1 MKLHKKLGKKLFLIL
16 LLIFYPITT
25 YGQTKDIWQKSKEL
39 KIEKNELEKSNQ
51 DQIQNNNDLPPTVF
65 DKENADLKVDEI
77 TQLSD
82 IQDNEVI
89 FGLFEPN
96 PKKINLNFWANVD
109 QQLYENIMNVVLQTN
124 SKSLNAIS
132 ERILFTKT
140 NLSVF
145 EDKGK
150 AHLNNIAD
158 WLIKNRKMKFI
169 DTVIYQNDMINQN
182 SKFLEF
188 LFNYYLINGQV
199 NKSCTYANLMT
210 INSDSAALEKY
221 KIFCLINDKKNK
233 QALSQL
239 ELTKE
244 TRDIEKFFIDK
255 ISFLT
260 GLSDQKGNV
269 NFDNVFNGHLTLMV
283 NEDYSI
289 KYEDFSKTKD
299 LRNYFFK
306 NGLDKKLLQEAR
318 DNLTPDNKTELNNLV
333 IFLERSSNED
343 LYSPDKIL
351 DIYKKYNFSFEQLLK
366 PIEASENLRRPE
378 SHAILYQGMILAQDP
393 DIKLNILNQFKDKL
407 KLNGL
412 DKVIMPIY
420 YKELEKI
427 ISQKPDLISDDV
439 LNQMKI
445 FKREAR
451 SENDFNSNYLF
462 SSRIKKL
469 IQKDL
474 DKKEKQEAIKLLED
488 FDKKVKNN
496 EYNIGNKD
504 KALINILEI
513 NDVNIPNNLKK
524 HLISKDIYIPSDVFN
539 SIEKGEKDLALLKT
553 MIFINNSKESES
565 NYARN
570 VLSIIK
576 IFDKLDF
583 DEFKQIYLKQ
593 EFKI

>member
-16 LLIFYPITT
+16 LLIFYPISS

-39 KIEKNELEKSNQ
+39 KIEKNELEKSNE

-65 DKENADLKVDEI
+65 DKENTDLKVDEI
-77 TQLSD
+77 TQLSE
-82 IQDNEVI
+82 IQDNEIV

-96 PKKINLNFWANVD
+96 PKGINLNFWANVD
-109 QQLYENIMNVVLQTN
+109 QRLYENVMDVVLQTN

-150 AHLNNIAD
+150 AHLSNIAD

-188 LFNYYLINGQV
+188 LFNYYLIIGQV

-210 INSDSAALEKY
+210 INSDSPALEKY

-244 TRDIEKFFIDK
+244 TSDIEKFYIDK

-283 NEDYSI
+283 NKDYSI

-366 PIEASENLRRPE
+366 PIEASENLKRPE

-393 DIKLNILNQFKDKL
+393 NIKLNVLNQFKDKL

-445 FKREAR
+445 FKRETR

-462 SSRIKKL
+462 SSRVKKL

-488 FDKKVKNN
+488 FDNKVKNN
-496 EYNIGNKD
+496 EYIIGNKD

-539 SIEKGEKDLALLKT
+539 SI
-553 MIFINNSKESES
+553 
-565 NYARN
+565 
-570 VLSIIK
+570 
-576 IFDKLDF
+576 
-583 DEFKQIYLKQ
+583 
-593 EFKI
+593 